1 MRQWICKF
9 ALRRFALLTFS
20 SFGFFKIIMRVTW
33 ICMNFFPE
41 TLAKCQY
48 DADCMKNAYCWN
60 QEACLC
66 KENYIVYK
74 NRTHVEC
81 LKGKIFPESFV
92 LFLLSVF
99 GVELITWLT
108 HVLNYVILIRCHVCL
123 LIIFFFSWFIF
134 SLNCWFQFYFHFF
147 HSFIESNN
155 DERLNIR

>member
-99 GVELITWLT
+99 GVDLITWLT
-108 HVLNYVILIRCHVCL
+108 HVLNYPYTLSRMFVNN
-123 LIIFFFSWFIF
+123 FFFFFVIYIFIK
-134 SLNCWFQFYFHFF
+134 LLWFQFYFHFF